1 MFIQLWNSLLEKL
14 KTTKQKIIYTNVT
27 KDISMKKKNDKKT
40 LNITIAESTENVY
53 HFTRQNLILLMLP
66 STKTKIKNGS

>member
-27 KDISMKKKNDKKT
+27 KDISMKKKND
-40 LNITIAESTENVY
+40 
-53 HFTRQNLILLMLP
+53 
-66 STKTKIKNGS
+66 IKNFKYYNRRKYRECLPFYKAKLNFAHAPFNKNKN